1 MKHSQLKSE
10 TSHDQDIDFF
20 PEVYSKPA
28 VLFMLAIGIVFFAEF
43 LVMLLLARLP
53 KLEPVVEALV
63 DASLLSSFIVPALYL
78 FVYRPLKE
86 NISKRQRTEAEQQ
99 QMLEVDRI
107 KSQFISTAAHELGTP
122 LTSVMGYSELLLSSV
137 ELTEDERRAYQQ
149 TIYDKSMVLER
160 LIDDLLDLSRID
172 SGQVVRLEMD
182 EHLLLPIVE
191 SVVHFFQ
198 CSMPDRKIET
208 VLPIEV
214 PPMQIDAVR
223 IGQVLEN
230 LISNAIK
237 YSPDGGQ
244 VKVKVAKAHQEICVT
259 VTDQGLGMT
268 PPQLDRVFEKFYRV
282 DNSDTATGGL
292 GLGMTIVKEIV
303 EGHGGSVRV
312 DSVYNQGTSVQ
323 VTLPRNSVSHAMK

>member
-1 MKHSQLKSE
+1 MKHSQSKPE
-10 TSHDQDIDFF
+10 TSHDQDKEFF

-28 VLFMLAIGIVFFAEF
+28 VLFLLAIGIVFFAEF

-53 KLEPVVEALV
+53 KFEPVVEALV
-63 DASLLSSFIVPALYL
+63 DASLLSSFVVPALYL

-137 ELTEDERRAYQQ
+137 ELTENERRTYQQ
-149 TIYDKSMVLER
+149 IIYDKSLVLER

-172 SGQVVRLEMD
+172 SGQVVRIEKA

-191 SVVHFFQ
+191 SVVHFFRYT
-198 CSMPDRKIET
+198 MPERTIEM
-208 VLPIEV
+208 VLPAEV
-214 PPMQIDAVR
+214 PPLQIDAVR
-223 IGQVLEN
+223 IGQVIEN

-237 YSPDGGQ
+237 YSPDGGL
-244 VKVKVAKAHQEICVT
+244 VKVTVANALQEICVT

-268 PPQLDRVFEKFYRV
+268 PDQLDRVFEKFYRA
-282 DNSDTATGGL
+282 DNSDTATDGL

-303 EGHGGSVRV
+303 EGHGGSVRI
-312 DSVYNQGTSVQ
+312 DSVYSQGTSVK
-323 VTLPRNSVSHAMK
+323 VTLPIN